1 MNIYDVQGSH
11 KKFTEI
17 GVKASLCLHP
27 PSTTQTPRSA
37 ASAGTPSGY
46 TGVSTTVGTVVACS
60 AGIALELGTCLPLVR
75 SAFATPARLSC

>member
-27 PSTTQTPRSA
+27 PSTTRP
-37 ASAGTPSGY
+37 PS
-46 TGVSTTVGTVVACS
+46 
-60 AGIALELGTCLPLVR
+60 IH
-75 SAFATPARLSC
+75 ATPHLTLGHSDHSRHKDTKTTLYNFSVMRDDMV